1 MSKQLTDEQILL
13 AEENQKE
20 SKIFLQE
27 VEKIEN
33 VKKQLLDKKANAE
46 KEINRLRLELAQLD
60 KEYLFETD
68 QEKIRELAAKKK
80 DIRYEIDEYESIK
93 DTMYNPVIKDM
104 LKGIEQFRDKADKE
118 NSKFHS
124 AKAQL
129 EKQYKGEWEAYNKA
143 MQDRLDKLDVL
154 YYQHA
159 FTQAYNK
166 YSNMKMDKAE
176 W

>member
-13 AEENQKE
+13 AEENQRE

-27 VEKIEN
+27 IEKVDS
-33 VKKQLLDKKANAE
+33 VKKQLLDKKVNAG
-46 KEINRLRLELAQLD
+46 KEITRLRLELAQLD

-104 LKGIEQFRDKADKE
+104 LKGIEQFRVKAEKE
-118 NSKFHS
+118 NEKFY
-124 AKAQL
+124 AEKIKI
-129 EKQYKGEWEAYNKA
+129 EKQCREEWDAYNKA
-143 MQDRLDKLDVL
+143 MQDRLDKLEVL
-154 YYQHA
+154 NYQHA

-166 YSNMKMDKAE
+166 YTNMKMDKAE